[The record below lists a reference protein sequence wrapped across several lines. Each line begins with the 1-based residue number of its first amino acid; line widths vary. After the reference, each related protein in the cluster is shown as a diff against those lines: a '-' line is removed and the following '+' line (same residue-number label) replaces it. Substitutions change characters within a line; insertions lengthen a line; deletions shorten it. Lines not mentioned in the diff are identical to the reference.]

1 MTEDLLYQIALTSV
15 PHIGTVQAK
24 TLAQHFGSAKD
35 IFKAKLS
42 TLESIEGI
50 NISGAKNIKSFT
62 DFSKAEEEIKFI
74 EKYNVQPL
82 FITDKNYPQ
91 RLLNCYDSPTLL
103 FYKGTANLNTSR
115 IVAVIG
121 TRNNSEYGRS
131 ITEKFIEALAAHNV
145 LIISGLA
152 FGIDVIA
159 HKASVKNNVPT
170 VAVVAHGLDHIYPSE
185 HTGLAKDMIQ
195 QGGGVL
201 TEYRSNTKPE
211 RYNFP
216 SRNRIVAGMSDA
228 TVVIETTIKGGSMIT
243 AELANGYNK
252 DVFAFPGRASDA
264 KSTGC
269 NHLIKTNKANLLTDA
284 DDLLTMLN
292 WTDEK
297 KPRRSAQRE
306 IFIELNENE
315 RIIVTI
321 LNEKETV
328 HIDELNLKSQLS
340 SGTVAATIL
349 NLELRN
355 VIVSLPGKL
364 YQLA

>member
-15 PHIGTVQAK
+15 PTIGTVQAK
-24 TLAQHFGSAKD
+24 TLALHFDSAKD

-50 NISGAKNIKSFT
+50 NISGAKNIKAFT

-82 FITDKNYPQ
+82 FITDKKYPQ

-103 FYKGTANLNTSR
+103 YYKGSANLNASR
-115 IVAVIG
+115 IVSVIG
-121 TRNNSEYGRS
+121 TRNNSEYGKAV
-131 ITEKFIEALAAHNV
+131 TEKFIERISVHNI

-159 HKASVKNNVPT
+159 HKASVKYNVPT

-201 TEYRSNTKPE
+201 TEYCSNTKPE

-228 TVVIETTIKGGSMIT
+228 TVVIETTVKGGSMIT

-252 DVFAFPGRASDA
+252 DVFAFPGKASDA

-269 NHLIKTNKANLLTDA
+269 NHLIKTNKANMITDA

-292 WTDEK
+292 WADEK
-297 KPRRSAQRE
+297 RPRRSAQRE

-340 SGTVAATIL
+340 SGTVAAAIL

>member
-1 MTEDLLYQIALTSV
+1 MTEDLLYQIALTYV
-15 PHIGTVQAK
+15 PQIGAVQAK
-24 TLAQHFGSAKD
+24 TLAQHFGNAKD

-42 TLESIEGI
+42 ALENIEGI
-50 NISGAKNIKSFT
+50 NTTGAKNIKAFT
-62 DFSKAEEEIKFI
+62 DFSRAEEELKFI
-74 EKYNVQPL
+74 QKYNVQPL

-103 FYKGTANLNTSR
+103 FYKGRANLNNSR
-115 IVAVIG
+115 IVAIIG
-121 TRNNSEYGRS
+121 TRKNSEYGRS
-131 ITEKFIEALAAHNV
+131 VTEKFIEALSLHNV
-145 LIISGLA
+145 LIVSGLA

-159 HKASVKNNVPT
+159 HKASVNNNVPT
-170 VAVVAHGLDHIYPSE
+170 VAVVAHGLDQIYPADHS
-185 HTGLAKDMIQ
+185 GLAKDMVQ
-195 QGGGVL
+195 KGGGIL
-201 TEYRSNTKPE
+201 TEYCSNTKPE
-211 RYNFP
+211 KYNFP

-252 DVFAFPGRASDA
+252 DVFAFPGKITDA
-264 KSTGC
+264 KSSGC
-269 NHLIKTNKANLLTDA
+269 NHLIKTNKANIITDA

-292 WTDEK
+292 WVDEK
-297 KPRRSAQRE
+297 KTKRSAQRE

-315 RIIVTI
+315 KIIVN
-321 LNEKETV
+321 LLKEKETI
-328 HIDELNLKSQLS
+328 HIDELNIKSQLS
-340 SGTVAATIL
+340 SGKVASAIL